1 MHSCVAYTRK
11 IFKLNPR
18 HVCRLVDIF
27 ASRWKWVSSVSD
39 SVRFAFPAHVISL
52 FASKGIEIH
61 NSYQYF
67 PSPPR
72 PPLPSFLSPFFTPF
86 FFFFLPSSDA
96 CKSAYCHPFE
106 YVRLIET
113 RRHISSLKFLPRNSY
128 FIMPVRFLSHE
139 RDQYNASSDF
149 FLTNEWQNYLFS
161 KIFPLKLA
169 IAVSQRLSKRDS
181 LLQNNIE

>member
-52 FASKGIEIH
+52 FASKGIEIR

-67 PSPPR
+67 P
-72 PPLPSFLSPFFTPF
+72 PLPP
-86 FFFFLPSSDA
+86 FLPISVFHSLFLFLFSPSPHLMRVSQHIVIPSSTKDWN
-96 CKSAYCHPFE
+96 
-106 YVRLIET
+106 ET

-128 FIMPVRFLSHE
+128 FIMPMRFLSHE

-149 FLTNEWQNYLFS
+149 FLTNEWQNYHFQKFS
-161 KIFPLKLA
+161 SQ
-169 IAVSQRLSKRDS
+169 VS
-181 LLQNNIE
+181 

>member
-113 RRHISSLKFLPRNSY
+113 RRGTSPHWNSFLEIHISSCLCASCHTRGINTTRVAISFWPTNDKTIY
-128 FIMPVRFLSHE
+128 FQTFFLS
-139 RDQYNASSDF
+139 S
-149 FLTNEWQNYLFS
+149 
-161 KIFPLKLA
+161 
-169 IAVSQRLSKRDS
+169 
-181 LLQNNIE
+181 